1 MDYISNG
8 QIDKADD
15 VFKQTLNF
23 SQKFGVEVIGALAEI
38 FMGLIHIAKGRM
50 RHGLNFIKKSQRS
63 CLKNRN
69 IFAYCISEYVLG
81 KIYCEIAQSSGRMQI
96 PIMIKNIGFI
106 VKNVPFAGKTA
117 EYHFNKAIETA
128 KEIKANGFLGLTY
141 LDLGLLQKAK
151 KRNNQAKKCIS
162 EAVKIFEECEAE
174 GYLKQAEEAL
184 QSLK

>member
-1 MDYISNG
+1 M
-8 QIDKADD
+8 
-15 VFKQTLNF
+15 V
-23 SQKFGVEVIGALAEI
+23 VI
-38 FMGLIHIAKGRM
+38 KD
-50 RHGLNFIKKSQRS
+50 IK
-63 CLKNRN
+63 
-69 IFAYCISEYVLG
+69 
-81 KIYCEIAQSSGRMQI
+81 
-96 PIMIKNIGFI
+96 IGD
-106 VKNVPFAGKTA
+106 NHPFALIAGPCVVENEKITL
-117 EYHFNKAIETA
+117 ETA